1 MAFAYAFTTRAAARS
16 VMVFFALFCLSA
28 CHTPMKQTPPAVAD
42 AAPAYQ
48 QEKVPQPPV
57 AAKKPHQ
64 VPSPNGSRIDEYYW
78 LRDDK
83 RQDSEMLAYV
93 KAENAYADAMLAHI
107 KPLQEKVYQE
117 IVGRLQQDDS
127 SVPYLMNGYWYYKRF
142 ETGKEYPIFA
152 RRKQTADPANTAPE
166 EILLNVNE
174 MARNHDFFDV
184 GEIAISPDSMLMAWA
199 EDTVGRRQY
208 VVKVMDLARHA
219 IHPIEI
225 SNVENNIVWAG
236 DNKTF
241 FYIEK
246 DPETLLG
253 FRVRSHHID
262 SPNHKDLSKDPVVW
276 TQEDESFYSQLYRTK
291 DENYIVI
298 HTQSTVSTEVWY
310 ADAHAKKLEF
320 KLFLARERD
329 HEYQVEHANGQW
341 IVRTNWQ
348 AKNFR
353 IVGVPKGA
361 EGDRTKWQDI
371 VAHREDAF
379 VDAYDVSRRFLTLE
393 EHSGGL
399 RKLRLRPWT
408 AGAAAD
414 KDIFVTAD
422 EPSYTM
428 ALDVNREFD
437 SEKLRYTYTSLVTP
451 RTTYDY
457 EFSTGKRELLK
468 REPVLGGY
476 DPSNYRTEFGWATA
490 RDGVKVP
497 VSIVYHKDTPRNGTA
512 PLLQIGYGSYGST
525 YDPEFSYLNPSL
537 LDRGFVVA
545 IAHIRGGQEMGRAWY
560 ENGKLLNK
568 KNSFT
573 DFIDVT
579 RWLAANKYS
588 DPKRAFALGR
598 SAGGLLMGAIANLA
612 PQDYRGIVAG
622 VPFVDV
628 VTTMLDESI
637 PLTTNEFD
645 EWGNPKQ
652 KPFYDYML
660 SYSPYDNLGAHDYP
674 AMFVHSGLWDSQ
686 VQYFEPTK
694 YVARLRAR
702 RTGDSLIVLRT
713 NMEAGHGGK
722 SGRYERYREY
732 AEQYAFIIDQAGAT
746 P

>member
-1 MAFAYAFTTRAAARS
+1 MAAARCAFSIIS
-16 VMVFFALFCLSA
+16 VISCLTA
-28 CHTPMKQTPPAVAD
+28 CNTNMKQTPPAISAQEIAS
-42 AAPAYQ
+42 AAPAPAL
-48 QEKVPQPPV
+48 PQPPV

-64 VPSPNGSRIDEYYW
+64 VVSPNGTREDEYYW

-83 RQDSEMLAYV
+83 RQNPEMLAYV
-93 KAENAYADAMLAHI
+93 KAENAYADAVLAHI
-107 KPLQEKVYQE
+107 KPLEEKVYQE
-117 IVGRLQQDDS
+117 IIGRLQQDDS
-127 SVPYLMNGYWYYKRF
+127 SVPYLMNGYWYYRRF

-152 RRKQTADPANTAPE
+152 RRKDAGEAAE

-174 MARNHDFFDV
+174 LARNQDFFEV
-184 GEIAISPDSMLMAWA
+184 GDIAISPDNKLMAWA
-199 EDTVGRRQY
+199 EDTVGRRKY
-208 VVKVMDLARHA
+208 VIKVMDLATHRA
-219 IHPIEI
+219 LPIEL
-225 SNVENNIVWAG
+225 SNVENNIIWAG
-236 DNKTF
+236 DNRTF

-246 DPETLLG
+246 DPQTLLG
-253 FRVRSHHID
+253 FRVRSHQLD
-262 SPNHKDLSKDPVVW
+262 SPNHNDVSKDPVVW
-276 TQEDESFYSQLYRTK
+276 TQEDESFYTNLYRTK
-291 DENYIVI
+291 DEKYLVI
-298 HTQSTVSTEVWY
+298 HTQSTVSTEAWY
-310 ADAHAKKLEF
+310 ADANNAKLEF
-320 KLFLARERD
+320 KLFVARERD
-329 HEYQVEHANGQW
+329 HEYQLEHANDRW

-353 IVGVPKGA
+353 IVEVAKGA
-361 EGDRTKWQDI
+361 EHDRTRWRDL
-371 VAHREDAF
+371 VAHRDDAF
-379 VDAYDVSRRFLTLE
+379 IDAFDVSRRFLTIE

-399 RKLRLRPWT
+399 RKLRIRPWT
-408 AGAAAD
+408 AGNQGD
-414 KDIFVTAD
+414 EDVFVTAD

-437 SEKLRYTYTSLVTP
+437 SDKLRYTYTSLVTP

-457 EFSTGKRELLK
+457 ELSTGKRTLLK

-476 DPSNYRTEFGWATA
+476 DPADYATEFAWAPA
-490 RDGVKVP
+490 RDGTKVP
-497 VSIVYHKDTPRNGTA
+497 VSIVYHRGTKRDGRA

-525 YDPEFSYLNPSL
+525 YDPEFSFLTPSL

-568 KNSFT
+568 KNTFT

-588 DPKRAFALGR
+588 DPKRAFAIGR
-598 SAGGLLMGAIANLA
+598 SAGGLLMGAIANMA
-612 PQDYRGIVAG
+612 PQDYAGIVSG

-645 EWGNPKQ
+645 EWGNPEDK
-652 KPFYDYML
+652 KYYDYML
-660 SYSPYDNLGAHDYP
+660 SYSPYDQLGAHDYP
-674 AMFVHSGLWDSQ
+674 ALFVHSGLWDSQ
-686 VQYFEPTK
+686 VQYYEPTK

-702 RTGDSLIVLRT
+702 RTGNSLVVLRT

-732 AEQYAFIIDQAGAT
+732 AEQYAFIIDQAGIHQ
-746 P
+746 

>member
-1 MAFAYAFTTRAAARS
+1 MATARFAPTIVLIVSLT
-16 VMVFFALFCLSA
+16 A
-28 CHTPMKQTPPAVAD
+28 CDSNMKQTPSSVT
-42 AAPAYQ
+42 APMLA
-48 QEKVPQPPV
+48 PV
-57 AAKKPHQ
+57 AAKKPYQ
-64 VPSPNGSRIDEYYW
+64 VVSPNGSREDEYYW

-83 RQDSEMLAYV
+83 RENSEMLAYV

-107 KPLQEKVYQE
+107 KPLETKVYHE
-117 IVGRLQQDDS
+117 IIGRLQQDDT
-127 SVPYLMNGYWYYKRF
+127 SVPYLMNGYWYFRRF
-142 ETGKEYPIFA
+142 ETGKEYPIFS
-152 RRKQTADPANTAPE
+152 RRVDTKDAPE

-174 MARNHDFFDV
+174 LSKGHDFFEV
-184 GEIAISPDSMLMAWA
+184 GDIAISPDSKLMAWA

-208 VVKVMDLARHA
+208 VVKVMDLSNHQVY
-219 IHPIEI
+219 PIELPD
-225 SNVENNIVWAG
+225 VENNVVWAG

-246 DPETLLG
+246 EPKTLLG
-253 FRVRSHHID
+253 YKVRSHHLD
-262 SPNHKDLSKDPVVW
+262 STNHNDVAADPLVWEQKDD
-276 TQEDESFYSQLYRTK
+276 SFYTQLMRTK
-291 DENYIVI
+291 DEKYVLI
-298 HTQSTVSTEVWY
+298 HTQSTVSSEVLY
-310 ADAHAKKLEF
+310 ADSNARKLEF
-320 KLFLARERD
+320 KMFLPRERD
-329 HEYQVEHANGQW
+329 HEYQVEHANGRW
-341 IVRTNWQ
+341 ILRTNWQ

-353 IVGVPKGA
+353 IVEVPHGA
-361 EGDRTKWQDI
+361 EADRTKWKDV
-371 VAHREDAF
+371 VAHRDDAF
-379 VDAYDVSRRFLTLE
+379 VDAYDVAARFLTIE

-399 RKLRLRPWT
+399 RKLRIRPWD
-408 AGAAAD
+408 GAP
-414 KDIFVTAD
+414 DIFVTAD

-428 ALDVNREFD
+428 SLDTNREFD
-437 SEKLRYTYTSLVTP
+437 SDKLRYTYQSMVTP

-457 EFSTGKRELLK
+457 DFKTGKRDLLK

-476 DPSNYRTEFGWATA
+476 DPANYATEFAWATA

-497 VSIVYHKDTPRNGTA
+497 VSIVYRKTTARDGTA

-525 YDPEFSYLNPSL
+525 YDPEFSYLPPSL

-560 ENGKLLNK
+560 ENGKLLHK
-568 KNSFT
+568 KNTFT

-579 RWLAANKYS
+579 RWLAANKYN

-598 SAGGLLMGAIANLA
+598 SAGGLLMGAIANMA
-612 PQDYRGIVAG
+612 PQDYRGIVTG

-645 EWGNPKQ
+645 EWGNPK
-652 KPFYDYML
+652 KKEFYDYLL
-660 SYSPYDNLGAHDYP
+660 SYSPYDNLSAQNYP

-686 VQYFEPTK
+686 VQYYEPTK

-722 SGRYERYREY
+722 SGRYEHFREY
-732 AEQYAFIIDQAGAT
+732 AEQYAFLIDQAGLKE
-746 P
+746 

>member
-1 MAFAYAFTTRAAARS
+1 MAYARLAFVAA
-16 VMVFFALFCLSA
+16 LIPFCLTA
-28 CHTPMKQTPPAVAD
+28 CSTPMKHTPPAIENTLTANAVAD
-42 AAPAYQ
+42 SAAASQVAPA
-48 QEKVPQPPV
+48 PLPPV
-57 AAKKPHQ
+57 AAKKPHE
-64 VPSPNGSRIDEYYW
+64 VPSPNGSRNDEYYW

-83 RQDSEMLAYV
+83 RENAEMLAYV
-93 KAENAYADAMLAHI
+93 KAENAYADAMMAHTR
-107 KPLQEKVYQE
+107 PLEEKVYHE
-117 IVGRLQQDDS
+117 IIGRLQQDDS
-127 SVPYLMNGYWYYKRF
+127 SVPYLMNGYRYYRRF
-142 ETGKEYPIFA
+142 ETGKEYPIYA
-152 RRKQTADPANTAPE
+152 RRKAVDGAAE

-174 MARNHDFFDV
+174 LARNQDFFEV
-184 GEIAISPDSMLMAWA
+184 GDIAISPDNELMAWA

-208 VVKVMDLARHA
+208 VVKVMNLTH
-219 IHPIEI
+219 HTMYPIDM

-236 DNKTF
+236 DNRTF
-241 FYIEK
+241 YYIEK

-253 FRVRSHHID
+253 FRVRSHDID
-262 SPNHKDLSKDPVVW
+262 SPNHQDVSKDPIVW
-276 TQEDESFYSQLYRTK
+276 TQQDESFYTQLYRTK
-291 DENYIVI
+291 DENYIII

-310 ADAHAKKLEF
+310 ADAHAKKPEF

-353 IVGVPKGA
+353 IVSVAKGA
-361 EGDRTKWQDI
+361 EGDRAKWRDV
-371 VAHREDAF
+371 VAHRGDAF
-379 VDAYDVSRRFLTLE
+379 VDAYDVSKRFLTIE

-399 RKLRLRPWT
+399 RKLRIRPWA
-408 AGAAAD
+408 AGSNAD
-414 KDIFVTAD
+414 HDVFVTAD

-428 ALDVNREFD
+428 ALDTNREFD
-437 SEKLRYTYTSLVTP
+437 SEKLRYTYTSMVTP

-457 EFSTGKRELLK
+457 EFSTGRRELLK

-490 RDGVKVP
+490 RDGTRVP
-497 VSIVYHKDTPRNGTA
+497 VSIVYRKTTPRDGTA

-525 YDPEFSYLNPSL
+525 YDPEFSYLYPSL
-537 LDRGFVVA
+537 LDRGFVIA

-568 KNSFT
+568 KNTFT

-579 RWLAANKYS
+579 RWLAANRYS

-612 PQDYRGIVAG
+612 PHDYRGIVAG

-652 KPFYDYML
+652 KPYYDYML

-722 SGRYERYREY
+722 SGRYEHYREY
-732 AEQYAFIIDQAGAT
+732 AEQYAFILDQAGLT
-746 P
+746 Q

>member
-1 MAFAYAFTTRAAARS
+1 MKQTSSVPASIADAPAARS
-16 VMVFFALFCLSA
+16 EG
-28 CHTPMKQTPPAVAD
+28 
-42 AAPAYQ
+42 AA
-48 QEKVPQPPV
+48 VPQPPV

-64 VPSPNGSRIDEYYW
+64 VSSPNGSREDEYYW

-83 RQDSEMLAYV
+83 RQDAEMLAYV
-93 KAENAYADAMLAHI
+93 KAENAYADTMLAHI
-107 KPLQEKVYQE
+107 GPLKEKVYQE
-117 IVGRLQQDDS
+117 IIGRLQQDDS
-127 SVPYLMNGYWYYKRF
+127 SVPYLMNGYWYFKRF

-152 RRKQTADPANTAPE
+152 RRKDTQGAPE
-166 EILLNVNE
+166 EILLDVNV
-174 MARNHDFFDV
+174 MAKNQDFFDV
-184 GEIAISPDSMLMAWA
+184 GDIAISPNSLLLAWA

-208 VVKVMDLARHA
+208 VVKVMDLATHLVY
-219 IHPIEI
+219 PIDI

-262 SPNHKDLSKDPVVW
+262 SPNHKDMTKDPVVW

-291 DENYIVI
+291 DEKYIVI

-310 ADAHAKKLEF
+310 ADAAAQKLEF

-329 HEYQVEHANGQW
+329 HEYQVEHANGDW

-353 IVGVPKGA
+353 IVKVAKGA

-371 VAHREDAF
+371 VAHRDDAF
-379 VDAYDVSRRFLTLE
+379 VDSFDVSKKYLTIE
-393 EHSGGL
+393 EHSGAM
-399 RKLRLRPWT
+399 RKLRLRPWS
-408 AGAAAD
+408 AGSSMA
-414 KDIFVTAD
+414 KDVFVTAD

-437 SEKLRYTYTSLVTP
+437 SDKLRYTYTSMVTP

-457 EFSTGKRELLK
+457 SFATGERTLLK

-476 DPSNYRTEFGWATA
+476 DTANYQTELGWATA
-490 RDGVKVP
+490 RDGTKVP
-497 VSIVYHKDTPRNGTA
+497 VSIVYRKSTPINGTA

-525 YDPEFSYLNPSL
+525 YDPEFSYLHASL

-560 ENGKLLNK
+560 ENGKLLHK

-573 DFIDVT
+573 DFVDVT

-598 SAGGLLMGAIANLA
+598 SAGGLLMGAVANLA

-652 KPFYDYML
+652 KPYYDYML

-686 VQYFEPTK
+686 VQYYEPTK

-702 RTGDSLIVLRT
+702 RTGDSLVVLRT

-722 SGRYERYREY
+722 SGRYEHYREF
-732 AEQYAFIIDQAGAT
+732 AEQYAFIIDQAGVRN
-746 P
+746 

>member
-1 MAFAYAFTTRAAARS
+1 LGLIILAACNTNMKHTPALTSPAFT
-16 VMVFFALFCLSA
+16 
-28 CHTPMKQTPPAVAD
+28 
-42 AAPAYQ
+42 APQA
-48 QEKVPQPPV
+48 PLPPV

-64 VPSPNGSRIDEYYW
+64 VVSPNGTREDEYYW

-83 RQDSEMLAYV
+83 RESVGVLAYLA
-93 KAENAYADAMLAHI
+93 AENAYADAMLAHV
-107 KPLQEKVYQE
+107 KPLETKVYNE
-117 IVGRLQQDDS
+117 IIGRLKQDDS
-127 SVPYLMNGYWYYKRF
+127 TVPYLMNGYWYFRRY
-142 ETGKEYPIFA
+142 ETGKEYPIYS
-152 RRKQTADPANTAPE
+152 RRGIPKDAPE

-174 MARNHDFFDV
+174 LAKGHEFFEV
-184 GEIAISPDSMLMAWA
+184 GDIAISPNGKLMAWA
-199 EDTVGRRQY
+199 EDAVGRRQY
-208 VVKVMDLARHA
+208 VIKVMDLTTHK
-219 IHPIEI
+219 IHPIALP
-225 SNVENNIVWAG
+225 NVENNVIWAG
-236 DNKTF
+236 DNQTF

-246 DPETLLG
+246 DPKTLLG
-253 FRVRSHHID
+253 YRVRSHRLD
-262 SPNHKDLSKDPVVW
+262 STNHTDVGADPLVWEQKDTAFY
-276 TQEDESFYSQLYRTK
+276 TQLTKTK
-291 DENYIVI
+291 DEKYLLI
-298 HTQSTVSTEVWY
+298 HTQSTVSSEVWY
-310 ADAHAKKLEF
+310 ADSTASKFEF

-329 HEYQVEHANGQW
+329 HEYQVEHANGRW
-341 IVRTNWQ
+341 IVRTNYQ

-353 IVGVPKGA
+353 IVEVPRGA
-361 EGDRTKWQDI
+361 EGDRARWKDV
-371 VAHREDAF
+371 VAHRDDAF
-379 VDAYDVSRRFLTLE
+379 VDAYDVARNFLTIE

-399 RKLRLRPWT
+399 RKLRIRPWN
-408 AGAAAD
+408 GS

-437 SEKLRYTYTSLVTP
+437 SDTLRYTYQSMVTP

-457 EFSTGKRELLK
+457 DVKTGQRDLLK

-476 DPSNYRTEFGWATA
+476 DPADYATEFAWATA

-497 VSIVYHKDTPRNGTA
+497 VSIVYRKTTPRDGTA
-512 PLLQIGYGSYGST
+512 PLLQIGYGAYGSS
-525 YDPEFSYLNPSL
+525 YDPEFSYLPPSL

-579 RWLAANKYS
+579 RWLAANKYH

-598 SAGGLLMGAIANLA
+598 SAGGLLMGAVANLA
-612 PQDYRGIVAG
+612 PQDYRGIVTG

-628 VTTMLDESI
+628 VTTMLDETI

-645 EWGNPKQ
+645 EWGNPK
-652 KPFYDYML
+652 KKEFYDYML
-660 SYSPYDNLGAHDYP
+660 SYSPYDQLGAHDYP

-702 RTGDSLIVLRT
+702 RTGDSLVVLRT

-722 SGRYERYREY
+722 SGRYEHYHEY
-732 AEQYAFIIDQAGAT
+732 AEQYAFIIDQAGIAE
-746 P
+746 

>member
-1 MAFAYAFTTRAAARS
+1 MSMVSNAVRWIAVAALALPFLASCSTSMTQNPARS
-16 VMVFFALFCLSA
+16 E
-28 CHTPMKQTPPAVAD
+28 TPLLPL
-42 AAPAYQ
+42 
-48 QEKVPQPPV
+48 PPV
-57 AAKKPHQ
+57 AAKKPYTVH
-64 VPSPNGSRIDEYYW
+64 SPNGAREDEYYW

-83 RQDSEMLAYV
+83 REDPEVLAYLQ
-93 KAENAYADAMLAHI
+93 AENAYADAALAHV
-107 KPLQEKVYQE
+107 KPLTEKVYQE
-117 IVGRLQQDDS
+117 IIGRLQQDDS
-127 SVPYLMNGYWYYKRF
+127 SVPYRLNGYWYYRRF

-152 RRKQTADPANTAPE
+152 RRRDVDGAPE

-174 MARNHDFFDV
+174 LARGQDFFDV
-184 GEIAISPDSMLMAWA
+184 GDMAVSPDSRLLAWA

-208 VVKVMDLARHA
+208 VIKVMDLDTHRVL
-219 IHPIEI
+219 PIALP
-225 SNVENNIVWAG
+225 NVENNVIWAN
-236 DNKTF
+236 DNQTF

-253 FRVRSHHID
+253 FRVRRHRLD
-262 SPNHKDLSKDPVVW
+262 SDNHTDVSKDPVVW

-291 DENYIVI
+291 DDHYLVI
-298 HTQSTVSTEVWY
+298 HTSSTVSTEVWY
-310 ADAHAKKLEF
+310 AEANDPALKF
-320 KLFLARERD
+320 KLFLPRERD
-329 HEYQVEHANGQW
+329 HEYQVEHANGRW
-341 IVRTNWQ
+341 IVRSNWQ

-353 IVGVPKGA
+353 IMEVAHGA
-361 EGDRTKWQDI
+361 EADRAKWRDI
-371 VAHREDAF
+371 VATRDDAF
-379 VDAYDVSRRFLTLE
+379 IDALDVSRNFLTIE

-399 RKLRLRPWT
+399 RKLRIRPWSS
-408 AGAAAD
+408 AASDAAD
-414 KDIFVTAD
+414 VMVTAD

-428 ALDVNREFD
+428 MLDVNREFD

-451 RTTYDY
+451 RTTFDY
-457 EFSTGKRELLK
+457 EFATGKRTLLK

-476 DPSNYRTEFGWATA
+476 DPQRYVTEFAWATA
-490 RDGVKVP
+490 RDGTKVP
-497 VSIVYHKDTPRNGTA
+497 VSIVYARTTPKNGTA
-512 PLLQIGYGSYGST
+512 PLLQIGYGAYGST
-525 YDPEFSYLNPSL
+525 YDPEFSYINPSL

-545 IAHIRGGQEMGRAWY
+545 IAHIRGGQELGRNWY
-560 ENGKLLNK
+560 ESGRLLHKMNT
-568 KNSFT
+568 FT

-579 RWLAANKYS
+579 RWLAANQYS

-622 VPFVDV
+622 VPFVDT

-645 EWGNPKQ
+645 EWGNPREKQ
-652 KPFYDYML
+652 FYDYML

-694 YVARLRAR
+694 YVARLRAC

-722 SGRYERYREY
+722 SGRYEHFREY
-732 AEQYAFIIDQAGAT
+732 AEQYAFIIDQAGIT
-746 P
+746 Q

>member
-1 MAFAYAFTTRAAARS
+1 MHFRLALLAAF
-16 VMVFFALFCLSA
+16 VPFCLTA
-28 CHTPMKQTPPAVAD
+28 CHTSMKQTPPNAVAD
-42 AAPAYQ
+42 VAAAATHSAA
-48 QEKVPQPPV
+48 VPQPPV
-57 AAKKPHQ
+57 AMKKPHQ
-64 VPSPNGSRIDEYYW
+64 VTSPNGARDDEYYW

-83 RQDSEMLAYV
+83 RQDAQMLAYV
-93 KAENAYADAMLAHI
+93 KAENAYADAMLAHT
-107 KPLQEKVYQE
+107 KPLEEKVYQE
-117 IVGRLQQDDS
+117 IIGRLQQDDS
-127 SVPYLMNGYWYYKRF
+127 SVPYLMNGYWYYRRF
-142 ETGKEYPIFA
+142 ETGKEYPIYA
-152 RRKQTADPANTAPE
+152 RRQDAAKDAASAPPE

-174 MARNHDFFDV
+174 LARNQDFFEV
-184 GEIAISPDSMLMAWA
+184 GDIAISPDSKLMAWA

-208 VVKVMDLARHA
+208 VVKAMDLTTHA
-219 IHPIEI
+219 ALPVEI
-225 SNVENNIVWAG
+225 SNVENNVVWAN
-236 DNKTF
+236 DNQTF
-241 FYIEK
+241 LYIEK
-246 DPETLLG
+246 DPRTLLG
-253 FRVRSHHID
+253 FRVRSHDIRGA
-262 SPNHKDLSKDPVVW
+262 NHNDVSKDPVVW
-276 TQEDESFYSQLYRTK
+276 TQDDESFYTQLYRTK
-291 DENYIVI
+291 DENYLII
-298 HTQSTVSTEVWY
+298 HTQSTVASEVWY

-320 KLFLARERD
+320 KLFLPRERD
-329 HEYQVEHANGQW
+329 HEYHVEHANGQW

-353 IVGVPKGA
+353 VVSVAKGA
-361 EGDRTKWQDI
+361 EGDRSRWQDI
-371 VAHREDAF
+371 VTHRDDAF
-379 VDAYDVSRRFLTLE
+379 VDAYDVSKRFLTIE

-399 RKLRLRPWT
+399 RKLRIRPWT
-408 AGAAAD
+408 AGSKAD
-414 KDIFVTAD
+414 ADVFVTAD

-428 ALDVNREFD
+428 ALDINREFD
-437 SEKLRYTYTSLVTP
+437 SEKLRYTYTSMVTP

-457 EFSTGKRELLK
+457 EFSSGKREFLK

-476 DPSNYRTEFGWATA
+476 DPSNYSTEFGWATA

-497 VSIVYHKDTPRNGTA
+497 VSIVYRKSTPRNGTA

-525 YDPEFSYLNPSL
+525 YDPEFSYLYPSL
-537 LDRGFVVA
+537 LDRGFVIA

-579 RWLAANKYS
+579 RWLAASKYS

-598 SAGGLLMGAIANLA
+598 SAGGLLMGAIANMA

-652 KPFYDYML
+652 KQYYDYML

-722 SGRYERYREY
+722 SGRYEHYREY
-732 AEQYAFIIDQAGAT
+732 AEQYTFILDQAGVT
-746 P
+746 Q